1 MAQLI
6 TTTNIEEFHPLF
18 HGKKPLWRIY
28 EDLYKKLEH
37 LFGGTELIHF
47 FAQPKFSGSDNVSW
61 MTSLEGNIYP
71 FSKVDDV
78 AINHLELL
86 QAQAN
91 ELYIHILEKEKN
103 QEKRKE
109 YFDFLD
115 KCLSIADENDIYF
128 LQNQEGKKQFILV
141 MWGNSQTKEKN
152 ILASQVE
159 VKKISPRI
167 KITQKGKILDNA
179 KFEITI
185 NKETL
190 EYVTDENG
198 IIQLPVTELLSTIYI
213 VQKDAR
219 GNIVYTKEIIVDKED
234 ISLDVHKAKIDS
246 HTIIIKAI
254 DRNNRPL
261 SNLKLKL
268 LYLNSEIERTTD
280 EEGIIV
286 LEHISLNTEIT
297 VIQEVTAKK
306 IIKKKFLFND
316 KSKKEFIF
324 KGYNF
329 TDNYLTIKVEYADG
343 QPFADAE
350 MQIKIGEK
358 TVVKKANNE
367 GLIVVEEVPLN
378 SEIVCRQIVD
388 GIPQFQRKYIYDE
401 ERKEVVFKSF
411 LKKKELKTIKIK
423 VSDANGNPIKFLSV
437 KLINGH
443 EWKFAVTDAEGV
455 AKFEKIDCTKSTRI
469 EIKHKNKIIED
480 ELLCTDKDE
489 FSFVFG
495 KKIQS
500 KSLFYIIGGVAAILA
515 ILLIVMF
522 MASSNKDKNI
532 DQASATEQT
541 DTNTN
546 VVAKPQKQEAT
557 IEVQDYYYG
566 KPVVARITIESDSGK
581 TEIITDSLGKALI
594 EFYPKLKY
602 RITAIADNYDTLTV
616 KSANLQKETVLLLKP
631 SDIFVRK
638 DTVLCNSY
646 AYAEG
651 KPKVL
656 QIVKLN
662 KSTDVLKMRF
672 YKRYVSDI
680 VKIYTG
686 GYGNLNDKNLIYN
699 NRIYKDTAF
708 LYINL
713 PQKDSLFT
721 IEITAGEKTTPN
733 WIFKVYCP

>member
-1 MAQLI
+1 
-6 TTTNIEEFHPLF
+6 
-18 HGKKPLWRIY
+18 
-28 EDLYKKLEH
+28 
-37 LFGGTELIHF
+37 
-47 FAQPKFSGSDNVSW
+47 
-61 MTSLEGNIYP
+61 
-71 FSKVDDV
+71 
-78 AINHLELL
+78 
-86 QAQAN
+86 
-91 ELYIHILEKEKN
+91 
-103 QEKRKE
+103 
-109 YFDFLD
+109 
-115 KCLSIADENDIYF
+115 
-128 LQNQEGKKQFILV
+128 
-141 MWGNSQTKEKN
+141 
-152 ILASQVE
+152 
-159 VKKISPRI
+159 
-167 KITQKGKILDNA
+167 
-179 KFEITI
+179 
-185 NKETL
+185 
-190 EYVTDENG
+190 
-198 IIQLPVTELLSTIYI
+198 
-213 VQKDAR
+213 
-219 GNIVYTKEIIVDKED
+219 
-234 ISLDVHKAKIDS
+234 
-246 HTIIIKAI
+246 
-254 DRNNRPL
+254 L

-280 EEGIIV
+280 EEGKIV

-297 VIQEVTAKK
+297 VIQEVAAKK
-306 IIKKKFLFND
+306 VIKKKFLFND
-316 KSKKEFIF
+316 KNKKEFIF
-324 KGYNF
+324 KGHNF
-329 TDNYLTIKVEYADG
+329 TDNYLTIKVEYTDG

-350 MQIKIGEK
+350 MQIKIDEK

-367 GLIVVEEVPLN
+367 GLIVVDEVPLN

-455 AKFEKIDCTKSTRI
+455 AKFEKIDCTKSTRV
-469 EIKHKNKIIED
+469 EIKHKNKIIEE

-500 KSLFYIIGGVAAILA
+500 KSLLYIIGGVTAILA
-515 ILLIVMF
+515 IILIATLMISSGKNKTDKIEDKVN
-522 MASSNKDKNI
+522 MA
-532 DQASATEQT
+532 

-546 VVAKPQKQEAT
+546 VVAKPQKQEAI
-557 IEVQDYYYG
+557 IEAKDYYYG
-566 KPVVARITIESDSGK
+566 KPVVAKITIESDSGK
-581 TEIITDSLGKALI
+581 TDVITDTLGNAKI
-594 EFYPKLKY
+594 EFYPELKY
-602 RITAIADNYDTLTV
+602 RITAVADNYDTLIV
-616 KSANLQKETVLLLKP
+616 KSAKLKKETVLLLKP
-631 SDIFVRK
+631 SDIFVRE
-638 DTVLCNSY
+638 DTILCNNF

-662 KSTDVLKMRF
+662 KSTDILKMRF